1 MKRGRLDDSIDG
13 VNDSVGD
20 GDVWVDDPGS
30 RARAHHLD
38 HSALEHLQQTH
49 CLVYPNDWLKYNLFV

>member
-38 HSALEHLQQTH
+38 HAALEHLQQTH
-49 CLVYPNDWLKYNLFV
+49 CLVYPND